1 MDQAAKDRIQHEIE
15 DEVRSSSGARC
26 AGSSGSR
33 TTTTRTIEPGELL
46 PSLILTEPPGRRR
59 AARARRGIQEIPE
72 RPRPGTQA
80 VPARAGTAVAEIQH
94 LGFGFEDASGH
105 SRGGSRHGPRRPG
118 EAAESD
124 ITHVMVRLKAPE
136 LEIVDTL
143 ITAGIANSRAE
154 AIRWALARISERPA
168 YAQLREHTRD
178 IQRLT
183 TEFCPGRRNSCQAT
197 P

>member
-15 DEVRSSSGARC
+15 DQVRTLFSGAVRRVEWLQH
-26 AGSSGSR
+26 SDDPH
-33 TTTTRTIEPGELL
+33 IEPGELL
-46 PSLILTEPPGRRR
+46 PQLVLTEPPGRRR
-59 AARARRGIQEIPE
+59 GRPE
-72 RPRPGTQA
+72 PAEALKKFQNTHGPA
-80 VPARAGTAVAEIQH
+80 VKQFRYELSQRWPEIQH
-94 LGFGFEDASGH
+94 LGIAFENASGH
-105 SRGGSRHGPRRPG
+105 GRGGLVIALDGRGG
-118 EAAESD
+118 AAESD

-178 IQRLT
+178 IQRLK
-183 TEFCPGRRNSCQAT
+183 TEF
-197 P
+197 

>member
-1 MDQAAKDRIQHEIE
+1 MDQATKDRIRQEIE
-15 DEVRSSSGARC
+15 DEVRTLFAGAVRRVDWE
-26 AGSSGSR
+26 SHSNDPHF
-33 TTTTRTIEPGELL
+33 EPGELL
-46 PSLILTEPPGRRR
+46 PSLILTEPPGWRIGRPEPGAAFRKFQRAHGPAVKQFRRDLAQR
-59 AARARRGIQEIPE
+59 WP
-72 RPRPGTQA
+72 
-80 VPARAGTAVAEIQH
+80 EIQN
-94 LGFGFEDASGH
+94 LGIGFEDASGH
-105 SRGGSRHGPRRPG
+105 HRGGIVMALDDPG
-118 EAAESD
+118 QAADSD

-183 TEFCPGRRNSCQAT
+183 TEF
-197 P
+197 